1 MSVDLQSMK
10 ETELNL
16 TGRHDPCIVPKAVP
30 VVEAMVSIVLVDF
43 MIRSGRI
50 SRDIEVISIWKKRE
64 KNTQEN

>member
-16 TGRHDPCIVPKAVP
+16 AGRHDPCVVPKAVP
-30 VVEAMVSIVLVDF
+30 VVEAMVSIVLADF

-50 SRDIEVISIWKKRE
+50 SRILK
-64 KNTQEN
+64 